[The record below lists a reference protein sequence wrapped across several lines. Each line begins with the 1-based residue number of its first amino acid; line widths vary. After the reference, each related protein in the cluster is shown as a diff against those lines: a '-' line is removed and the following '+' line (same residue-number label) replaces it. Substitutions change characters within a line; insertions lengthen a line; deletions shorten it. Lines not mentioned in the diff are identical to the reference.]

1 MRRLL
6 LVGLLFVAGCPR
18 WIHEPSA
25 EPAEVEIDW
34 PDAGVADAA
43 RP

>member
-1 MRRLL
+1 MTRALL
-6 LVGLLFVAGCPR
+6 LVGLLLGLAGCPR

-34 PDAGVADAA
+34 PDAGVAD
-43 RP
+43 